1 MTAAIKFR
9 VNNEYDAL
17 IYPVGKFNE
26 IDWEN
31 EEECTLGSDYRV
43 CGWKNPSEKSNPLC
57 VVEGLNGENILRL
70 VETRN
75 YIAKIRC
82 SQGHHIEQGLHVE
95 LPSLQNEGN
104 KSLKCSK
111 DENSVTFQF
120 VNYLGISRISFKN
133 GNGYKVLPF
142 EVVPDKMD
150 FEDDYIEMTKSL
162 AEHCAELLL
171 DYSGSTSNL
180 FTLSDDS
187 AQSLLEQFIFLRQ
200 FCYSENLEGLFA
212 AVKRNPDRILIESDE
227 FRPLGCG
234 MPSKNVYT
242 HPFSYAKGWNRYQS
256 RSSCH
261 AFFLP
266 SEVAVTHKEDS
277 LDTPANRFLKFA
289 LEKFNFICEML
300 VLALDSDKAD
310 QQTECRLE
318 AVHIHHMID
327 DILQDS
333 FFDDIGPLEIM
344 PQNNQVLEKR
354 EGYSQILSA
363 YCMIDLA
370 LQLDWRGK
378 DSVYE
383 GESKN
388 VALLYEY
395 WLFFE
400 LFKVVKALPKCEMG
414 KDEQNPFISVKHDR
428 LIISLKEG
436 KESCQPFVI
445 HDKGIKINLY
455 YNRTFSPAEFRTT
468 RYEGS
473 YSRPFR
479 PDYTLAVFPEQ
490 YCHRGRNGEREAVL
504 DGAVSY
510 IHFDAKYRA
519 TALASFINKIET
531 PEEEKHDLDEEKKE
545 EIVNTYKRGD
555 LLKMHTYNDAIRRTI
570 GSYVLYPGDASQK
583 GHVFQL
589 YDEILP
595 GVGAFALKP
604 GIQKEGEEVLGDFIL
619 KLINQKVERSSRLNR
634 MKYYSNMV
642 IEEPSSGY
650 ALHNEHQINETRTD
664 EPERNLCVIGYLKA
678 GYYCSLTKNGL
689 LTNGREFLFYY
700 YAIRGNVVYTHHH
713 DIAKAGFFRFYKNNI
728 NKDNMYKIEPVLC
741 RIVSSGLVS
750 KADLVNQLNSQGYS
764 TTVDNHHADFYY
776 ILKVRVMNDNCP
788 SVSLAMD
795 NVNSVNGN
803 DSISPHSP
811 KVLHSDRLIGNTSYA
826 AYEMKTK
833 G

>member
-9 VNNEYDAL
+9 VNDEYYAL

-26 IDWEN
+26 IDWAN

-43 CGWKNPSEKSNPLC
+43 YGWKNPSETSNLLR

-70 VETRN
+70 VETKN

-82 SQGHHIEQGLHVE
+82 SEEIHVE

-120 VNYLGISRISFKN
+120 VNYLGISRISFKS

-150 FEDDYIEMTKSL
+150 FEDDYIEITESL
-162 AEHCAELLL
+162 AKHCAELLL

-212 AVKRNPDRILIESDE
+212 AVKRNPDRILIERDE

-266 SEVAVTHKEDS
+266 SEVVVTHKEDS

-300 VLALDSDKAD
+300 VLALDSNKAD

-333 FFDDIGPLEIM
+333 FFDDIGPLDIM
-344 PQNNQVLEKR
+344 PQNNQVLQKR

-363 YCMIDLA
+363 YCMMDLA
-370 LQLDWRGK
+370 LQLDWKGK
-378 DSVYE
+378 DSVYK

-400 LFKVVKALPKCEMG
+400 LCKVVRTLPGCIMVT
-414 KDEQNPFISVKHDR
+414 DEQNPFMRADQGR

-436 KESCQPFVI
+436 KQSCQPFVI

-490 YCHRGRNGEREAVL
+490 YCHRGRNGESEAVL

-510 IHFDAKYRA
+510 IHFDAKYRV
-519 TALASFINKIET
+519 TDLTSFIGKDETTEKIDNDFN
-531 PEEEKHDLDEEKKE
+531 EEKTE

-570 GSYVLYPGDASQK
+570 GSYVLYPGNASQK
-583 GHVFQL
+583 GYVFRL

-604 GIQKEGEEVLGDFIL
+604 GIQKQGEEVLRDFIL

-634 MKYYSNMV
+634 MKYYSDMV
-642 IEEPSSGY
+642 IQEPSSSY
-650 ALHNEHQINETRTD
+650 ALHNEHQLNETHTD
-664 EPERNLCVIGYLKA
+664 ELERNLCVIGYLRA
-678 GYYCSLTKNGL
+678 DSPSDYYYSLVKNGL
-689 LTNGREFLFYY
+689 LRNGREFLFYY

-713 DIAKAGFFRFYKNNI
+713 DIARAGFFRFYTNRIIEEKR
-728 NKDNMYKIEPVLC
+728 YVLEPVLC

-750 KADLVNQLNSQGYS
+750 RADLVKQLNSQGYP

-788 SVSLAMD
+788 SVSLAMRD
-795 NVNSVNGN
+795 VNSVNGN

-811 KVLHSDRLIGNTSYA
+811 KVLHSDGLIGNTLYV
-826 AYEMKTK
+826 AYGMKK
-833 G
+833 KR